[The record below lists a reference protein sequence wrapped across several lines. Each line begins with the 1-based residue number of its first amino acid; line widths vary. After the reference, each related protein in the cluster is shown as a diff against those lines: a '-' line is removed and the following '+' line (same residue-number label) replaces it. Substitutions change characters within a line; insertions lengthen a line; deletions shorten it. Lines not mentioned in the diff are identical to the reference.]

1 MKTAAGRAVLKAG
14 ATNLKSF
21 QAIQKDEFS
30 LQLKRKARELHTE
43 IAKAEA
49 EELVYVEAEAKGYV
63 SNPVA
68 SLIGSR
74 RPLGSQISDT
84 GNGGAE
90 RRSCVAT

>member
-1 MKTAAGRAVLKAG
+1 M
-14 ATNLKSF
+14 
-21 QAIQKDEFS
+21 
-30 LQLKRKARELHTE
+30 E

-49 EELVYVEAEAKGYV
+49 EELVYAEAEAKGYV